1 MFRVSPR
8 GVTRRKNTPMS
19 KNLATTFALTAAA
32 LFLGGCGKDAPPT
45 QNPGADAAPAADGAA
60 TDVAAASDDA
70 GEVKCFGV
78 NTCAGESACDVAGA
92 HDCGGQN
99 ECKGKG
105 WILIPKSDCDSQGGT
120 IL

>member
-1 MFRVSPR
+1 
-8 GVTRRKNTPMS
+8 MS

-32 LFLGGCGKDAPPT
+32 LFLGGCGKDQPPT
-45 QNPGADAAPAADGAA
+45 QNPGADAAPAAADGADA
-60 TDVAAASDDA
+60 VAAGGDEVAD
-70 GEVKCFGV
+70 VKCFGV

-105 WILIPKSDCDSQGGT
+105 WILIPQADCESQGGE